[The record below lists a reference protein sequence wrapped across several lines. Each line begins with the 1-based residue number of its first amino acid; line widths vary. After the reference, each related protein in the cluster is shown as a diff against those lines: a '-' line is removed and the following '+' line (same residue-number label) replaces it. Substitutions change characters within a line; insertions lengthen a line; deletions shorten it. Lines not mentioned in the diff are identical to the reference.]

1 MHVLV
6 ADPMT
11 AETRA
16 GLEGL
21 GLIVTYAPDIEPQ
34 TLPER
39 APDADVLIVGR
50 TRVTRRTIEAGERLR
65 AILRA
70 GVGVDTI
77 DVQAASE
84 RGILVADCKDADV
97 SARAE
102 LAFGLVL
109 ALDRGLH
116 LRGNAVEGPRKDGEA
131 WTEGLGLSG
140 RTFGLLGWDAIA
152 QSLARIAHGFGMR
165 VLVSAKGLTGTLAA
179 EAGVHWC
186 ESPDALFGRVDVLSL
201 HPEDGTDA
209 RATAARIASLA
220 EGATLVVVTGRDLVD
235 FAAAKARLAAG
246 TLKLALDVYDKN
258 DYDDDVPFAADA
270 FPGLYASYRAGARTR
285 QVEEAINHQVVS
297 ALERFLSQRVMLG
310 TKNLGGA
317 KAPSTLLIRHKPG
330 PEVLSAVFDAL
341 KEAGANVL
349 GLESHA
355 FEGGLAALLRVGL
368 AAAPSVDLRDEL
380 ERLSGVMGL
389 EVQ

>member
-6 ADPMT
+6 ADQMT
-11 AETRA
+11 EETRA

-21 GLIVTYAPDIEPQ
+21 GLMLTYAPDIQPNE
-34 TLPER
+34 LPER
-39 APDADVLIVGR
+39 AKDVDVLIVGR
-50 TRVTRRTIEAGERLR
+50 TRVTRRTIEAAERLR

-97 SARAE
+97 AARAE
-102 LAFGLVL
+102 LTFGLVL

-116 LRGNAVEGPRKDGEA
+116 LRGNPLEGQ
-131 WTEGLGLSG
+131 GLRG

-152 QSLARIAHGFGMR
+152 QSLAKIAQGFGMR

-186 ESPDALFGRVDVLSL
+186 DSPDALFGRVDVLSL

-209 RATAARIASLA
+209 RATAERIAKLA
-220 EGATLVVVTGRDLVD
+220 DGAMLVVVTGRELVD
-235 FAAAKARLAAG
+235 FEAAKVRLAAG
-246 TLKLALDVYDKN
+246 TLKLAMDVYDQN

-270 FPGLYASYRAGARTR
+270 FPGLFASFRAGGRTH

-297 ALERFLSQRVMLG
+297 ALECFLAQRVMLG
-310 TKNLGGA
+310 TKNLGDA

-330 PEVLSAVFDAL
+330 PEVLSALFDAL
-341 KEAGANVL
+341 KEGGATVVA
-349 GLESHA
+349 LESHT
-355 FEGGLAALLRVGL
+355 FEGGQAALLRVGL
-368 AAAPSVDLRDEL
+368 AAAPSPDLREEL
-380 ERLSGVMGL
+380 ERSSGVLGL
-389 EVQ
+389 ELQ

>member
-6 ADPMT
+6 ADQMT

-21 GLIVTYAPDIEPQ
+21 GLMLTYAPDIEPQ
-34 TLPER
+34 ALPER
-39 APDADVLIVGR
+39 VKDVDVLIVGR

-77 DVQAASE
+77 DVLAASE

-116 LRGNAVEGPRKDGEA
+116 LRGSVI
-131 WTEGLGLSG
+131 EGLGLSG
-140 RTFGLLGWDAIA
+140 RTFGLLGWDAVA
-152 QSLARIAHGFGMR
+152 QSLAKIAQGFGMR
-165 VLVSAKGLTGTLAA
+165 VLVSARGLTGTLAA

-186 ESPDALFGRVDVLSL
+186 ETADALFGRVDVLSL

-209 RATAARIASLA
+209 RATAERIAKLA
-220 EGATLVVVTGRDLVD
+220 EGATLVVVTGRDLID
-235 FAAAKARLAAG
+235 FASVKARLAAG
-246 TLKLALDVYDKN
+246 TLKLAMDVYDKN

-270 FPGLYASYRAGARTR
+270 FPGLYASFRAGGRTR

-297 ALERFLSQRVMLG
+297 AVERFLAQRVMLG
-310 TKNLGGA
+310 TKNLGGE
-317 KAPSTLLIRHKPG
+317 KAPSTLIIRHKPG

-341 KEAGANVL
+341 KEGGANVL
-349 GLESHA
+349 GLESDT
-355 FEGGLAALLRVGL
+355 FEGGQAALLRVGL
-368 AAAPSVDLRDEL
+368 AAAPSSDLRDEL
-380 ERLSGVMGL
+380 ERLPGVLGL